1 MWLLW
6 KAVLL
11 LIAGSGTGGG
21 GSQKF
26 PGMFLLSRSYLPH
39 PLCDS
44 GKPITT
50 VK

>member
-21 GSQKF
+21 GIEPSLAGMMQRQLVLCIKESGEYPHMF
-26 PGMFLLSRSYLPH
+26 P
-39 PLCDS
+39 
-44 GKPITT
+44 T
-50 VK
+50 